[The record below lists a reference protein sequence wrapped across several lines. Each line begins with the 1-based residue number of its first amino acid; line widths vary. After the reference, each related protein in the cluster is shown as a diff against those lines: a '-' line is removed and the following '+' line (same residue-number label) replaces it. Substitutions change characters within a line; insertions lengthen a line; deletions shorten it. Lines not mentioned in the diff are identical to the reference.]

1 MSSYGDPEP
10 EHRNAVAN
18 VDKARQRALNA
29 VSEVRK
35 ANIITPHPNL
45 APPEVEIE
53 HNNTPTLPVAC
64 SQAVVDYLL
73 QLRPYRHNSTNWSI
87 NFGKITLPETI
98 DVGSSRRGGSGNRY
112 SLQGDRVFPLTDAS
126 EVIDAV
132 NTTVVYQYTDLSS
145 DWGDD
150 SDSKRYKVVFAPGTL
165 LKIVE
170 VADEIAAEM
179 DMLADEKPPDHS
191 AAGGDAV

>member
-1 MSSYGDPEP
+1 MSSYGEPDP

-18 VDKARQRALNA
+18 VDKARQRALAA

-45 APPEVEIE
+45 APPERD
-53 HNNTPTLPVAC
+53 NSPTLPVVC

-87 NFGKITLPETI
+87 NFGKITLPEKV
-98 DVGSSRRGGSGNRY
+98 DVGSGKPY
-112 SLQGDRVFPLTDAS
+112 SLQGDRIFPLTDAS

-132 NTTVVYQYTDLSS
+132 NTTVVYQYTDLNG

-150 SDSKRYKVVFAPGTL
+150 SDSKRYKVVFSPGTL

-170 VADEIAAEM
+170 AADEIAAEM
-179 DMLADEKPPDHS
+179 DMLAELTPPDHTS
-191 AAGGDAV
+191 GGGDAV

>member
-18 VDKARQRALNA
+18 VDKARQRALTA

-53 HNNTPTLPVAC
+53 HDSTPTLPVAC

-87 NFGKITLPETI
+87 NFGKITLPKTV
-98 DVGSSRRGGSGNRY
+98 DVGSSRRGGSGKPY

-132 NTTVVYQYTDLSS
+132 NTTVVYQYTDLNG

-150 SDSKRYKVVFAPGTL
+150 SDTKRYKVVFSPGTL

-191 AAGGDAV
+191 SGGGDAV